1 MDGVGGRGGRIPA
14 ESVAPSVGACG
25 KTGGVDEMKTRATTI
40 LLQQIAKWYDNIPTT
55 VFDPSAN
62 ILPIRYF

>member
-1 MDGVGGRGGRIPA
+1 
-14 ESVAPSVGACG
+14 
-25 KTGGVDEMKTRATTI
+25 MKTRATTI